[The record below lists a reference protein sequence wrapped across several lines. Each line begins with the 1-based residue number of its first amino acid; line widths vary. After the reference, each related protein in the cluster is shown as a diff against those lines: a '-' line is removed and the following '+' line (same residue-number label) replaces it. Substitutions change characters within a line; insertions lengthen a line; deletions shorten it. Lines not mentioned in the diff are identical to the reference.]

1 MSDTTP
7 PAADGQVPPT
17 PPQQPAPAPAGPYTA
32 AEDQNLAAWAHLGV
46 ILYWLPPL
54 IIWLIGKD
62 RGPRTNVEGK
72 EALNMGIVATIAQI
86 VQFIVFG
93 VILALIPFVGLIFLI
108 ISWLLWIGIWVL
120 LIVFGIQGFQ
130 KVNQGGS
137 FRYPSWVLP
146 FRLIK

>member
-1 MSDTTP
+1 MSDTNP
-7 PAADGQVPPT
+7 PADGQVPP
-17 PPQQPAPAPAGPYTA
+17 PAAPAPAAPYTP

-54 IIWLIGKD
+54 IIWLVGKD
-62 RGPRTNVEGK
+62 RGPKTNVEGK

-86 VQFIVFG
+86 AQAIVIG
-93 VILALIPFVGLIFLI
+93 GILALIPFIGLVFAL

-120 LIVFGIQGFQ
+120 LIVFGIQGYQ
-130 KVNQGGS
+130 RVSQGGT
-137 FRYPSWVLP
+137 FRYPSWMLP